1 MCQYVSA
8 DNTNDQDKEIWLTMK
23 TLRGHMEDVYDLSW
37 SPNSLNLISGSVDNT
52 ARVWDVQRGKSIAVL
67 TDHKSF
73 VQGVAWDPKNQ
84 YLATLSADRYM
95 RIFDAT
101 TRKIVIRSGKSVLPV
116 NNSSPI
122 KDKIVRLYHDDTL
135 QTFYR
140 RLSFS
145 PDGEIII
152 APSGMAVLGA
162 DKPIHTT
169 YLYTRSNLR
178 Q

>member
-1 MCQYVSA
+1 
-8 DNTNDQDKEIWLTMK
+8 MK

-84 YLATLSADRYM
+84 YLATLSADRYL
-95 RIFDAT
+95 RIFDAA
-101 TRKIVIRSGKSVLPV
+101 TRKIVIRSSKSVLPV
-116 NNSSPI
+116 NDDSTI

-140 RLSFS
+140 RLAFS

-152 APSGMAVLGA
+152 APSGMADLGT
-162 DKPIHTT
+162 DKSINTT